1 MLEAAFIVLR
11 KSVEVIF
18 PCRQVPVTPYT
29 QVRFRFFDLNC
40 CHLHFFD
47 VKLAILFVI
56 EIVVYQLWLNI
67 DVETGK

>member
-1 MLEAAFIVLR
+1 METVSQFMLDCSS

-18 PCRQVPVTPYT
+18 PCRQLPATPYT

-47 VKLAILFVI
+47 VKLAILFRH
-56 EIVVYQLWLNI
+56 
-67 DVETGK
+67 